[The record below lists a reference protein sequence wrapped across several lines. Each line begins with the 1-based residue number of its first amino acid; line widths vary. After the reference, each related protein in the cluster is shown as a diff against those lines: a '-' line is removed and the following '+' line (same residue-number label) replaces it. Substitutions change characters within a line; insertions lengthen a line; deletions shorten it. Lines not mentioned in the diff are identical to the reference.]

1 MAVRQ
6 KMNKILPRA
15 VQGLGT
21 FLVCLALVLAV
32 GQGVRP
38 GGLLLFLCYALAGVW
53 LPGRVLAGFTGARAA
68 GLLQTASLVLGTGLF
83 ALTAALASATGLHG
97 LVWALPAL
105 GLLGLAARRRDFQS
119 PRAGAAPDAWGWN
132 LAWQV
137 LFFLCLFAGAARLA
151 RPLAVGSVLPD
162 QDFFWNLGNVQA
174 FLQGFPPADLR
185 FAGHTLTYHWLTE
198 LLAAGFAMAGVPAY
212 DALAFFL
219 PPALLAAV
227 LAAVRELGLIWFG
240 GSAKKAAALAG
251 LLLCTQSAGLWKSF
265 GRRDPFWNLSLRHL
279 ATNVNGWATALWLLC
294 AVLACAALLWR
305 GTAGAWVYGCGFL
318 AFGLLAL
325 AKGPVAGVAA
335 LALLCAGALRLFCQ
349 KCCRGNTE
357 KKQNKA
363 DLHGFLFGFGCFL
376 LFLLVYQALFAA
388 GTGASVVFS
397 PTGTLEKSWLG
408 NFLLAAQG
416 FVPRPVF
423 LLLVPLF
430 YLALLAAFAP
440 AAAPLA
446 LAGAVRDAARLSRVP
461 GPRLAAT
468 ALALGG
474 FLAFCLFDHEAMSQ
488 MYFAFAAL
496 PGLCLLA
503 VENAGPAWAWARRG
517 GLAKRLAAGLAAAL
531 AAAGLATGCFAWAGM
546 TAEGVALLAD
556 RPAAVAGQ
564 DWDLPLTAGEEAAM
578 EELAALLPADAWF
591 ATNRIHTGRALEG
604 LSNVYTGLS
613 GRTCWFEGFKYAM
626 SNLGVGLPE
635 VLGRLDAVQRAFSA
649 PTAAQARDALP
660 EEVRALVYSKA
671 AAAAG
676 QDVLEGAPAGEG
688 FRQLP
693 VLYENDDVVIYQ
705 LR

>member
-1 MAVRQ
+1 MASGQ
-6 KMNKILPRA
+6 KPGKILPRA

-21 FLVCLALVLAV
+21 FLVCLALAVAV
-32 GQGVRP
+32 GQGVRLA
-38 GGLLLFLCYALAGVW
+38 GLLLFLFYALAGVW
-53 LPGRVLAGFTGARAA
+53 LPGRVLAGLTGARAA

-97 LVWALPAL
+97 LVWALPV
-105 GLLGLAARRRDFQS
+105 LGLAGLALRRRDFAAHS
-119 PRAGAAPDAWGWN
+119 AGGAPDAWGWN

-137 LFFLCLFAGAARLA
+137 LFFLYLFAGVARLA
-151 RPLAVGSVLPD
+151 RPLAVGAVLPD

-185 FAGHTLTYHWLTE
+185 FAGHRLTYHWLTE

-219 PPALLAAV
+219 PPAMLAAV

-240 GSAKKAAALAG
+240 GSAKKAAALGA
-251 LLLCTQSAGLWKSF
+251 LLLCTQSAGLWKSL
-265 GRRDPFWNLSLRHL
+265 GRQDPFWNLSLRHL
-279 ATNVNGWATALWLLC
+279 VTNVNGWATALWLLC

-305 GTAGAWVYGCGFL
+305 GAGGRWVYGCGVT

-349 KCCRGNTE
+349 KCCHGNSE
-357 KKQNKA
+357 KKQNKGDFHA
-363 DLHGFLFGFGCFL
+363 FCFALCCFL
-376 LFLLVYQALFAA
+376 LFLLAYQALFAA
-388 GTGASVVFS
+388 GTGTSVHFS

-408 NFLLAAQG
+408 NFLLAAQRL
-416 FVPRPVF
+416 FPRPVF
-423 LLLVPLF
+423 LTLVPLF
-430 YLALLAAFAP
+430 YWALLLAFAP

-446 LAGAVRDAARLSRVP
+446 LAGAARDVPRLARVP
-461 GPRLAAT
+461 GQRLAAT

-517 GLAKRLAAGLAAAL
+517 APVKRLAAAL
-531 AAAGLATGCFAWAGM
+531 AAVLAAVGLATGCFALAGM
-546 TAEGVALLAD
+546 TAEGAARLAN

-578 EELAALLPADAWF
+578 EELAALLPADGWF
-591 ATNRIHTGRALEG
+591 VTNRIHTGRALEG

-613 GRTCWFEGFKYAM
+613 GRACWFEGFKYAM

-649 PTAAQARDALP
+649 PTAAGVRAALP
-660 EEVRALVYSKA
+660 GQVRALVYSKA

-676 QDVLEGAPAGEG
+676 QDVLEGAPAGIG